1 MTTTQR
7 DHPSIIQADGEYL
20 AAIATGRFYPGVLLF
35 RSPDLTRWEQLPHP
49 LEQVEMPESGIVL
62 DPDLSYVDGVYHLLY
77 GTALSASESGFADS
91 PICHVRAPSPHGPW
105 SPPVLL
111 HAKGFHPSLYHESG
125 RSYLLWSEWDHRPG
139 RDSFGGTWAQ
149 EFYRGTRRLTGRAH
163 LVRGGARGARLH
175 RRAGWYYLVAGGIAV
190 ARSPHLT
197 GPFHP
202 DPHGA
207 LVAEGGP
214 GCLVEGRAG
223 EWWLTAWPE
232 GGCALGSETVVRA
245 VDWAGDGWPRVGD
258 ARPATGAAAPV
269 PPGGARVPAEP
280 GSTARADGRLPAE
293 PELTAPADE
302 RPPAEPEP
310 LTHTDDFDAT
320 ELAFCWQ
327 SVRRPPDPGW
337 LSLGERPG
345 WLRLRADESPASRH
359 RVSLLARHQ
368 HQDCEFTVLLD
379 AQPTHFQQL
388 AGLIHYTDHT
398 RWHWLHL
405 THHEQLGRCLAV
417 LTSDNGQLAAPADPL
432 PWPNGPVWLRALLQ
446 HGELRFTA
454 SADGGSWTGIGPPL
468 PVSRGFLGVCA
479 TDLTGARLVC
489 DVDRMSL
496 RPLSSPR

>member
-1 MTTTQR
+1 MTTNQR

-20 AAIATGRFYPGVLLF
+20 AAIATGGFYPGVLLF
-35 RSPDLTRWEQLPHP
+35 RSPDLARWEQLPHP
-49 LEQVEMPESGIVL
+49 LEQVELPESGVL
-62 DPDLSYVDGVYHLLY
+62 RGPDLSYVDGVYHLLY
-77 GTALSASESGFADS
+77 STALSAGEHGFADS
-91 PICHVRAPSPHGPW
+91 PIFHVRAPSPHGPW
-105 SPPVLL
+105 SPPELL

-125 RSYLLWSEWDHRPG
+125 RSYLLWAEWDHRPG
-139 RDSFGGTWAQ
+139 RDSSGGTWAQ
-149 EFYRGTRRLTGRAH
+149 EFDRGARRLTGRAH
-163 LVRGGARGARLH
+163 PVRGGDRGARLH
-175 RRAGWYYLVAGGIAV
+175 RRAGWYYLVAEGIAV

-207 LVAEGGP
+207 LVAGGGP

-223 EWWLTAWPE
+223 EWWLTAWPAD
-232 GGCALGSETVVRA
+232 GCALGPETVVRA
-245 VDWAGDGWPRVGD
+245 VDWAGDGWPRVG
-258 ARPATGAAAPV
+258 AQRPRISP
-269 PPGGARVPAEP
+269 
-280 GSTARADGRLPAE
+280 
-293 PELTAPADE
+293 TAPD
-302 RPPAEPEP
+302 PAH
-310 LTHTDDFDAT
+310 LVDDFDAT

-337 LSLGERPG
+337 LSLRERPG

-368 HQDCEFTVLLD
+368 HQDCEFSAVLD

-405 THHEQLGRCLAV
+405 THHERIGRCLAV
-417 LTSDNGQLAAPADPL
+417 LTSENGQLAAPADPL
-432 PWPNGPVWLRALLQ
+432 PWPSGPVWLRALIQ

-454 SADGGSWTGIGPPL
+454 SADGGTWTGIGPPL

-496 RPLSSPR
+496 RPLASPR